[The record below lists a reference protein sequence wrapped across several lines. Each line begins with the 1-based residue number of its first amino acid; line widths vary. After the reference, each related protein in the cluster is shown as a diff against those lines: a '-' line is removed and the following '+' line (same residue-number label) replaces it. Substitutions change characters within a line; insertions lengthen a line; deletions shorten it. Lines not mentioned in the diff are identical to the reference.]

1 MNRVMS
7 AAVGDV
13 PFDLVLCNARIV
25 NVYTGEVY
33 SGEIGIVGDR
43 IAYVSEPDET
53 GLAAATRY
61 DCGGRFV
68 LPGLIDT
75 HVHMESGMMTPAN
88 FARTVIPHGTTTILA
103 DPHEFCNVLGLDGMA
118 YCTEASRDILLRV
131 LLAAP
136 SCVPSMPGESNK
148 MAFGPDE
155 VGRLLD
161 VPAAAALGE
170 VMDYVGVVR
179 QDDRMMSIL
188 AEARKRGKIIQ
199 GHIINPTARELA
211 AYMAAGVESDHES
224 RLTDEALRKLRAG
237 MVVECR
243 NGSSARNIAAL
254 APALKAAGYPVNAT
268 LATDD
273 REPDDLLHDGHIDEA
288 IRQAVRAGVPPVYAI
303 QMATR
308 NAALFL
314 GRKDLGGLKPGA
326 VADIV
331 VADSLDDFRVGAVFV
346 RGVLAAERGDLV
358 VDIPAGTSPIEQRN
372 TMNLARLPVRDDF
385 LVRATGDAVVLNAM
399 SFLNGDPFH
408 TTLAPTRVP
417 VRDGVADI
425 GSVDGLVTMAVLE
438 RHNAT
443 GNIGV
448 APAANIGLT
457 RGAVAGTV
465 AHDSHNLFV
474 FGKNVD
480 DMVVAATCLAR
491 SGGGFAAV
499 ENGQIL
505 AKIRLPVAGLVSTKP
520 VRELAA
526 EVDAMKTVLRG
537 LGIDNHAPV
546 NFLTWF
552 CLAVLPEV
560 RLTDKGLVETTTQKM
575 IPLFAS

>member
-1 MNRVMS
+1 MNRLMS

-13 PFDLVLCNARIV
+13 PFDRVLTNACIV

-33 SGEIGIVGDR
+33 PGEIGIVGDR
-43 IAYVSEPDET
+43 IAYVSEPNET
-53 GLAAATRY
+53 GLAAADRY

-103 DPHEFCNVLGLDGMA
+103 DPHEFCNVLGLEGMA
-118 YCTEASRDILLRV
+118 YCAEASRDILLRV

-224 RLTDEALRKLRAG
+224 RLTDEALRKLRTG
-237 MVVECR
+237 MVLECR

-288 IRQAVRAGVPPVYAI
+288 IRQAVRAGVPPVHAI

-314 GRKDLGGLKPGA
+314 GRKDIGGLKPGRWRISSSRTA
-326 VADIV
+326 WTTSGSGRCSSVASSRPRR
-331 VADSLDDFRVGAVFV
+331 ASWWSTSRPG
-346 RGVLAAERGDLV
+346 RRRWSN
-358 VDIPAGTSPIEQRN
+358 GTP
-372 TMNLARLPVRDDF
+372 
-385 LVRATGDAVVLNAM
+385 
-399 SFLNGDPFH
+399 
-408 TTLAPTRVP
+408 
-417 VRDGVADI
+417 
-425 GSVDGLVTMAVLE
+425 
-438 RHNAT
+438 
-443 GNIGV
+443 
-448 APAANIGLT
+448 
-457 RGAVAGTV
+457 
-465 AHDSHNLFV
+465 
-474 FGKNVD
+474 
-480 DMVVAATCLAR
+480 
-491 SGGGFAAV
+491 
-499 ENGQIL
+499 
-505 AKIRLPVAGLVSTKP
+505 
-520 VRELAA
+520 
-526 EVDAMKTVLRG
+526 
-537 LGIDNHAPV
+537 
-546 NFLTWF
+546 
-552 CLAVLPEV
+552 
-560 RLTDKGLVETTTQKM
+560 
-575 IPLFAS
+575 